1 MEIISSL
8 GVHWTSL
15 LAQFIN
21 FGILAFVLT
30 KLVYKPLMKALEDRE
45 QVIKQIG
52 ENSQKTES
60 LLEDAKEKQE
70 IVLAEARKHADKIIK
85 EAEVASKTLRENL
98 LSEAKK
104 DADKL
109 IKEGTRKLQEDQ
121 DKFYANLKKELVEL
135 VSLGIEKTVGKY
147 ITADA
152 QSKLKEEALSSALSL
167 KDTLKK

>member
-21 FGILAFVLT
+21 FGILFFVLT
-30 KLVYKPLMKALEDRE
+30 KLVYKPMMKALNDRE

-60 LLEDAKEKQE
+60 LLQDAEEKQE
-70 IVLAEARKHADKIIK
+70 AVLAEARKHADKIIK
-85 EAEVASKTLRENL
+85 EAESASKTLRENL

-104 DADKL
+104 DAEKL
-109 IKEGTRKLQEDQ
+109 MKEGARKLAEDQ

-135 VSLGIEKTVGKY
+135 ISLGVEKTVGKY
-147 ITADA
+147 ITPEA